1 MLVGTGIDIVEHKQI
16 ERMLKRNESSLQKL
30 LLNKKQQ
37 IEFKSLSYND
47 QINLLASSLTIK
59 EAAYKAFG
67 SYMGKDFSFLKIEID
82 NMNGKVTIDTSKL
95 GLNISLSITVTNFC
109 SFTIANVLAFNLKGG
124 ERNEYQSN
132 SN

>member
-1 MLVGTGIDIVEHKQI
+1 MIVGTGIDIVEHKQI
-16 ERMLKRNESSLQKL
+16 ERMLKRNKSSLQKL

-37 IEFKSLSYND
+37 IVFNTLCFDEK
-47 QINLLASSLTIK
+47 INLLASSLTIK

-67 SYMGKDFSFLKIEID
+67 SYMGKDFSFLKIEIEII
-82 NMNGKVTIDTSKL
+82 NGQVTIDTSKL
-95 GLNISLSITVTNFC
+95 GLNISLSITVTNTI